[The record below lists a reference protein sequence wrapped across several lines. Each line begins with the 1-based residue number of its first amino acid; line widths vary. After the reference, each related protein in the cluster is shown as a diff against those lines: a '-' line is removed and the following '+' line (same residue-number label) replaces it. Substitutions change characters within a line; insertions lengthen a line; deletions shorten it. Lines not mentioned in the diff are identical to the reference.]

1 MGVLVWEQT
10 PNAQNEAQGKLQKLL
25 QDLEMSVDQKLT
37 ELSDLLTKFLPN
49 AAQVLSLVEAAR
61 SGFAAGQLQAV
72 SQSLGTIAVVNFAL
86 TQSGR
91 LSALQGEK
99 IRLTTTLIMAA
110 VLQTASPED
119 QASFP
124 ITVGLYKAGE
134 TQAVVGPFLGECFT
148 SIMVSDPQ
156 GGQTFELQ
164 ECL

>member
-1 MGVLVWEQT
+1 VTWEQT
-10 PNAQNEAQGKLQKLL
+10 SFAQSEAQDKLQKLL
-25 QDLEMSVDQKLT
+25 QDLELSVDQRLT
-37 ELSDLLTKFLPN
+37 ELSGLLTKFLPN
-49 AAQVLSLVEAAR
+49 AAQVLPLVEAAR
-61 SGFAAGQLQAV
+61 GGFMAGQLQAV
-72 SQSLGTIAVVNFAL
+72 SESLGTITVVNFAL

-99 IRLTTTLIMAA
+99 IRLSNTLIMAA
-110 VLQTASPED
+110 VLQTASPKD

-134 TQAVVGPFLGECFT
+134 TQ
-148 SIMVSDPQ
+148 